1 MTLVIA
7 GYSYGGF
14 GQEHIYFAS
23 DSNITQNN
31 VVMVNGF
38 KKVIEV
44 PIKMQGLSFSG
55 EWFNDYYH
63 KSKNDAV
70 CAIAFA
76 GSTLVAQHM
85 INSIKNHLSELYPSY
100 RNGKYILAMNCEG
113 SKQLRNG
120 DYDESMFLPRHIN
133 SLINA
138 DCISDV
144 VEHSINAVLDKAREH
159 TSMRNHFGAYQA
171 EFILGIQCPQDRKYY
186 LYKYEIVEDPMLEAV
201 VEKTI
206 IRRNTIAMIGS
217 GKYKQDHFKKEV
229 FKAAF
234 DNRIFTKNDFQ
245 TPSLTHGYNS
255 FFGTHGFVC
264 AGKRVFKLLNE
275 AIDYENSIGSN
286 IIGKPSGLFELQDG
300 ILKRVGFER

>member
-100 RNGKYILAMNCEG
+100 RNGKYILAMSCEG

-120 DYDESMFLPRHIN
+120 DYDDSMFLSKHLN

-138 DCISDV
+138 DYISEV
-144 VEHSINAVLDKAREH
+144 VEHSINAVLDKARKH
-159 TSMRNHFGAYQA
+159 TSMGRYFSAYEA
-171 EFILGIQCPQDRKYY
+171 EFLLGIQCPQDRKYY
-186 LYKYEIVEDPMLEAV
+186 LYKYEIVKDPVLGAV
-201 VEKTI
+201 VKKSI

-217 GKYKQDHFKKEV
+217 GKFKQSHFKSEV
-229 FKAAF
+229 FEAALG
-234 DNRIFTKNDFQ
+234 DRIFTKSAHQ
-245 TPSLTHGYNS
+245 TLSLTYAYNS
-255 FFGTHGFVC
+255 FFGTHGFVY

-275 AIDYENSIGSN
+275 AIDYENSTGSN
-286 IIGKPSGLFELQDG
+286 IIGKPSGLFELQNG